1 MAISGRRSGQSPAVN
16 HPSWESDCGPR
27 QSTHQKKPKSSLL
40 QAPNPERHL
49 IATLQLSTFTKWF
62 ALVLH
67 TNVWGPPR
75 QTLGIPIPIPMYFI
89 FLRCIFSFVVR
100 FLVSFPICAGCSSF
114 VTLSQERCC
123 ARVLAFLRP
132 LKISQSLWEPNFTFP
147 SHSFVPVEQSDATSR
162 LPRNFPV
169 ETSCRRASPSQRAR
183 TRLYEVA
190 SKMH

>member
-1 MAISGRRSGQSPAVN
+1 MASPSRAARNWCSLSPLSQLREGFPFNGNEDAGRQDVYCRNFEKAFIMAISGRCLRQSPGVN
-16 HPSWESDCGPR
+16 HLSWESDCGPR

-67 TNVWGPPR
+67 TNVRGPPR

-100 FLVSFPICAGCSSF
+100 FLVSLPICAGCSSF
-114 VTLSQERCC
+114 VTLSQERGR
-123 ARVLAFLRP
+123 A
-132 LKISQSLWEPNFTFP
+132 
-147 SHSFVPVEQSDATSR
+147 
-162 LPRNFPV
+162 
-169 ETSCRRASPSQRAR
+169 RASWHSLALSQNIAI
-183 TRLYEVA
+183 TL
-190 SKMH
+190 